1 MQDAIGQSSA
11 VTNETDRTLSE
22 QAFRKVIFRF
32 LPVMLFAYV
41 IAYIDRTNI
50 GFAALTMNKDL
61 GLSPLAFGWGA
72 GVLFF
77 GYCFF
82 EVPSNAL
89 LYRVGARRWLAR
101 IMITW
106 GITTAATALVV
117 GPKSFYIARFLLGVA
132 EAGFTPGAMYFFTA
146 WFPVHYRSRLMSWY
160 HMSVPVAS
168 LVSGPV
174 ASLIMQMN
182 GFLGLA
188 GWKWL
193 FIAEGVPA
201 VVIGFALYYVL
212 TERPEE
218 AKWLTPEERDVVIR
232 TLAVEKR
239 ERAVKKLWAAMAD
252 SRVLVLAGI
261 MLCFTIG
268 SYAVAIWLPLILK
281 GYNLSNFAV
290 GMVAAI
296 PYLFGCVGTLIWAN
310 RVDRSGRRIRNLGA
324 ACLVGAVGLL
334 VSVRFPTLVVSMV
347 GLSIA
352 LIGITSARG
361 IFWSIPPRFLTG
373 LGAASGLAFINSIGT
388 MGGFFGPVIMGWLK
402 TTTGSFTMGL
412 AVMGGLMAVA
422 TLLTLSMRL
431 LVKQE

>member
-1 MQDAIGQSSA
+1 
-11 VTNETDRTLSE
+11 
-22 QAFRKVIFRF
+22 
-32 LPVMLFAYV
+32 MLFAYV

-174 ASLIMQMN
+174 SSLIMQMN

-296 PYLFGCVGTLIWAN
+296 PYLFGCMGTLIWAN
-310 RVDRSGRRIRNLGA
+310 RVDRSGRRIRNLAA

-334 VSVRFPTLVVSMV
+334 VSVRFPTLAVSMV

>member
-1 MQDAIGQSSA
+1 MQCA
-11 VTNETDRTLSE
+11 TDQITVRTDDKDRALSDR
-22 QAFRKVIFRF
+22 AFKKVIIRF
-32 LPVMLFAYV
+32 LPVMIFAYV

-61 GLSPLAFGWGA
+61 GLSPLEFGWGA

-77 GYCFF
+77 GYCFC

-101 IMITW
+101 IMVTW
-106 GITTAATALVV
+106 GLTAAAMALVV
-117 GPKSFYIARFLLGVA
+117 GPKSFYLARFLLGVA

-146 WFPVHYRSRLMSWY
+146 WFPVHYRSRLMSWWY
-160 HMSVPVAS
+160 MSVPAAS
-168 LVSGPV
+168 LVSGPLS
-174 ASLIMQMN
+174 SLIMQMD
-182 GFLGLA
+182 GVLGLA

-201 VVIGFALYYVL
+201 VVIGVLLLRIL
-212 TERPEE
+212 TERPED
-218 AKWLTPEERDVVIR
+218 ANWLTPEERAVVIR
-232 TLAVEKR
+232 TLASEKR
-239 ERAVKKLWAAMAD
+239 ERPVTNLWAAMAD
-252 SRVLVLAGI
+252 SRVLVLAAI
-261 MLCFTIG
+261 QLCFGIG

-281 GYNLSNFAV
+281 GHNLSNFAV

-296 PYLFGCVGTLIWAN
+296 PYLFGCIGTVIWAN
-310 RVDRSGRRIRNLGA
+310 RVDRSGLRIGNLAA

-334 VSVRFPTLVVSMV
+334 VAVRFPTLAMSMV

-373 LGAASGLAFINSIGT
+373 LGAAGGLAFINSIGT
-388 MGGFFGPVIMGWLK
+388 LGGFFGPVIMGWLK
-402 TTTGSFTMGL
+402 TATGSFAVGL
-412 AVMGGLMAVA
+412 AVMGCFMVVA
-422 TLLTLSMRL
+422 SVLTLGMRL
-431 LVKQE
+431 VVRQE

>member
-174 ASLIMQMN
+174 SSLIMQMN

-296 PYLFGCVGTLIWAN
+296 PYLFGCMGTLIWAN
-310 RVDRSGRRIRNLGA
+310 RVDRSGRRIRNLAA

-334 VSVRFPTLVVSMV
+334 VSVRFPTLAVSMV

>member
-1 MQDAIGQSSA
+1 
-11 VTNETDRTLSE
+11 
-22 QAFRKVIFRF
+22 
-32 LPVMLFAYV
+32 MLFAYV

-174 ASLIMQMN
+174 SSLIMQMN

-212 TERPEE
+212 TEQPEE

-296 PYLFGCVGTLIWAN
+296 PYLFGCMGTLIWAN
-310 RVDRSGRRIRNLGA
+310 RVDRSGRRIRNLAA

-334 VSVRFPTLVVSMV
+334 VSVRFPTLAVSMV